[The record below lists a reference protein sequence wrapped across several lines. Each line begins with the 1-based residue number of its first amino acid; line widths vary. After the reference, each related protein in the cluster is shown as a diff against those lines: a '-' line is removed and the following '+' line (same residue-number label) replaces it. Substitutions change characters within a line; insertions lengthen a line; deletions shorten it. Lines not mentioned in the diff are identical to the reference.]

1 MKMTFKSMVAPQKN
15 LFSLASI
22 FDWLRP
28 EQAAQSL
35 VSSIFS
41 GATGRKLD
49 SLRGVFLLA
58 APGWWTDLI
67 GATLG
72 QSAPA
77 GAVKPVFPPVLN
89 CSQNRF

>member
-1 MKMTFKSMVAPQKN
+1 MSFKGSMVAPQEN
-15 LFSLASI
+15 RFSLASI
-22 FDWLRP
+22 FDWLRL

-41 GATGRKLD
+41 GATGRKLGL
-49 SLRGVFLLA
+49 LRGAFLSA
-58 APGWWTDLI
+58 VPGWWTDLI

-77 GAVKPVFPPVLN
+77 GVAEPVFPPVLN